1 MTKEEFKIIF
11 NAHFDEI
18 RNYIVYR
25 CDDKE
30 LATDITQECY
40 MKLWE
45 KRNNIILSQ
54 VKGLLY
60 KMASDLFI
68 NSYHQKKR
76 AQNIFNTI
84 KFDHEDYSPEEI
96 FVFEQLKNKYEILIE
111 KMPENQR
118 IVFLMSRIDGF
129 QYKEIAERLGLGVK
143 AVEKRMGIALNYLRQ
158 ALIDK

>member
-1 MTKEEFKIIF
+1 
-11 NAHFDEI
+11 
-18 RNYIVYR
+18 
-25 CDDKE
+25 
-30 LATDITQECY
+30 
-40 MKLWE
+40 
-45 KRNNIILSQ
+45 
-54 VKGLLY
+54 
-60 KMASDLFI
+60 MASDLFI